1 MRVIAKKTLILFY
14 TEHSDSK
21 SALEDWYRKISDSE
35 WNSFADI
42 RKDINSIDSV
52 GNQRFVFNI
61 KGNHY
66 RIVALI
72 LFSVQQVYIRFVG
85 THAEYDKIND
95 IKNI

>member
-1 MRVIAKKTLILFY
+1 MRVIAKKSLAQFY
-14 TEHSDSK
+14 TEHADSK
-21 SALEDWYRKISDSE
+21 SALEDWYRKTSDSE
-35 WNSFADI
+35 WRNFADI
-42 RKDINSIDSV
+42 KNDFNSADSV

>member
-1 MRVIAKKTLILFY
+1 MRVISKKSLVLFY
-14 TEHSDSK
+14 THHADAK
-21 SALEDWYRKISDSE
+21 LALEHWYSTVSAAE
-35 WNSFADI
+35 WNNFADI
-42 RKDINSIDSV
+42 KKDFNSVDSV

-66 RIVALI
+66 RIVVLI

-85 THAEYDKIND
+85 THSDYDKIND

>member
-14 TEHSDSK
+14 TEHADSK

-42 RKDINSIDSV
+42 KKDINSIDSV

>member
-1 MRVIAKKTLILFY
+1 MRVISKKSLVMFY
-14 TEHSDSK
+14 TEHADAK
-21 SALEDWYRKISDSE
+21 NALEDWYSKVSDCE
-35 WNSFADI
+35 WQNFADI
-42 RKDINSIDSV
+42 KNDFNSVDNV

-72 LFSVQQVYIRFVG
+72 LLSVQVIYIRFVG
-85 THAEYDKIND
+85 THTKYDKIND

>member
-14 TEHSDSK
+14 AEHADSK

-66 RIVALI
+66 RIVTLI

>member
-1 MRVIAKKTLILFY
+1 MRVIAKKSLIKFY
-14 TEHSDSK
+14 TEHADAK

-35 WNSFADI
+35 WNNFADI
-42 RKDINSIDSV
+42 KRDINSIYSV

-66 RIVALI
+66 RVVALI

-85 THAEYDKIND
+85 THAEYDKITD

>member
-1 MRVIAKKTLILFY
+1 MRVIAKKTLVLFY
-14 TEHSDSK
+14 TEHADAK
-21 SALEDWYRKISDSE
+21 SALEDWYRKVSDND
-35 WNSFADI
+35 WQNFADI
-42 RKDINSIDSV
+42 KKNFNSVDSV

-72 LFSVQQVYIRFVG
+72 LFSVQIVYIRFVG
-85 THAEYDKIND
+85 THSEYDKIND